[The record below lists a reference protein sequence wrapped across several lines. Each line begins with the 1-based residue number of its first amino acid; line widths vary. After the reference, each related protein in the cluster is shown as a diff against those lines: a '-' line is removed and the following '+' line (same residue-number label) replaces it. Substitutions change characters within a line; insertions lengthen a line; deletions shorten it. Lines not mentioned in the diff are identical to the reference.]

1 MSLLKGKTFSFRLEF
16 NGKTVGEVIS
26 SRMATSE
33 LTIGRDAQCSLR
45 IPSEDRSASGV
56 HAKIFRKGRSFFIKD
71 LNSRNGIYFMGAKI
85 QEHKLASD
93 ELYSIGNCKL
103 IVEKYHAE
111 DIKSAGQEQYHKLE
125 QLTGQDRGKIYQLTE
140 EKITIGAADDNT
152 IQLNDSLVS
161 QHHAFLKNHPD
172 GTCWIQ
178 YLQNRNGTK
187 VNGTLLTEENKETGR
202 MLKDGDIISIAYLD
216 FRFWDKSTVHIRS
229 HLFLKIGVVAATLAI
244 VIGGYFAFQTI
255 SPSAKSLRLKAE
267 AAASRGNFDAAK
279 AILQSATTARGAESD
294 SVQRLD
300 LMRKLRIW
308 QETLGT
314 WIKIQKLLSGTPE
327 DGDLYDAN
335 DLFAN
340 LSSADRERWQWNVSN
355 ASVEMKRAQDTH
367 ALLSALLGAE
377 DRMRQ
382 AEEDISYIGN
392 TRAKLA
398 KALADCRK
406 NPQPYQAV
414 IRSRGED
421 LVREMEKQ
429 SAEVSTIHKIMAEC
443 SSAALIDQTIAAL
456 EKIQA
461 ESQSRMDQRKKA
473 GRAYSQSTIV
483 LCRKLLE
490 TLRELQTSRKIIDS
504 NYLHIA
510 QFEFSKFA
518 DDPKLPSVESCILSP
533 SLSARRREMELDN
546 WQLKQVAV
554 QLKNFQTFFRN
565 NNIAQDMKSSL
576 LNSIFD
582 DSVWKNVLD
591 CDCLKLPPPTYS
603 EKNAKGDY
611 DRMLGVYAFWEYL
624 RSIGGEFDT
633 TIFEERFKPDLFKSK
648 EIFNHLGVFLSFCR
662 PHDRLPFYK
671 TMKRLSAENGG
682 KTVFGEYV
690 KVSDDILARRDAL
703 IRKMHAAYM
712 DAPDTRRGI
721 IAGGIALCLIPE
733 DGKEFKPA
741 DLAEKVGSSLKN
753 LRKRLAKL
761 NEQKQDTTP
770 EQRLSNEKEILEIG
784 IPGDAFL
791 KQPWTDLAGKE
802 KK

>member
-1 MSLLKGKTFSFRLEF
+1 MSLLKGKTLSFRLEF

-26 SRMATSE
+26 SHMTASE
-33 LTIGRDAQCSLR
+33 ITVGRDKQCTLR
-45 IPSEDRSASGV
+45 VPAEDRNASGV
-56 HAKIFRKGRSFFIKD
+56 HAKIFRRGRNYFIQNLSKQ
-71 LNSRNGIYFMGAKI
+71 NGIYFMGEKI
-85 QEHKLASD
+85 QEHKLAAG

-103 IVEKYHAE
+103 IVEKYHEE
-111 DIKSAGQEQYHKLE
+111 DVKTAGQEQYHKLE
-125 QLTGQDRGKIYQLTE
+125 QLTGQNRGKVYRLTDDCV
-140 EKITIGAADDNT
+140 KIGASDGCT
-152 IQLNDSLVS
+152 IILQDSLVS
-161 QHHAFLKNHPD
+161 HLHAVLENHPD
-172 GTCWIQ
+172 GTCWIKDNQ
-178 YLQNRNGTK
+178 SRNGTK
-187 VNGTLLTEENKETGR
+187 VNGTLLNEENKETGR

-216 FRFWDKSTVHIRS
+216 FRFWDKSAVHIRS
-229 HLFLKIGVVAATLAI
+229 HIFLKIGVVAATLAI

-255 SPSAKSLRLKAE
+255 SPSAKNLRLKAE
-267 AAASRGNFDAAK
+267 AAAAQGNFEAAK
-279 AILQSATTARGAESD
+279 ALLQSATTARGAESD
-294 SVQRLD
+294 SAQRLD

-308 QETLGT
+308 QETLET
-314 WIKIQKLLSGTPE
+314 WVKIRKRLSGTPE

-367 ALLSALLGAE
+367 ALLSAVLGAE

-429 SAEVSTIHKIMAEC
+429 SAEVSSIHKVMTEC

-461 ESQSRMDQRKKA
+461 ESKSRMEQRKKA

-483 LCRKLLE
+483 LCGKLLE
-490 TLRELQTSRKIIDS
+490 TLRELQTSRKIIDG
-504 NYLHIA
+504 NYLHVA

-518 DDPKLPSVESCILSP
+518 DDPQLPSVESCILSP
-533 SLSARRREMELDN
+533 ILSARRREMEQDN
-546 WQLKQVAV
+546 RQLKQVAV

-576 LNSIFD
+576 LNSVFD
-582 DSVWKNVLD
+582 DSVWKNVLA
-591 CDCLKLPPPTYS
+591 CDCLELPPPTYS

-633 TIFEERFKPDLFKSK
+633 TILEERFKPDLFRSK

-662 PHDRLPFYK
+662 PHERMPFHK
-671 TMKRLSAENGG
+671 TMKRLSSENQG

-690 KVSDDILARRDAL
+690 KVADGILARRDAL
-703 IRKMHAAYM
+703 IRKMRSAYM

-721 IAGGIALCLIPE
+721 IAGGIAICLIPE
-733 DGKEFKPA
+733 DWKEFKPA
-741 DLAEKVGSSLKN
+741 DLAEKVGASLKN
-753 LRKRLAKL
+753 LRKRLAEL
-761 NEQKQDTTP
+761 NEQKQNTTP
-770 EQRLSNEKEILEIG
+770 EQRLNNEKEILKIG